1 VVRLKGGDPFIFAR
15 GGEEIEAL
23 TEAGIPFEIVPGVT
37 TPLGLAAY
45 TGVPLTHREHSSIVT
60 FVTGH
65 NVGAIDWVKLG
76 AADTIVLFMG
86 LVNFPEIAHALIA
99 SGRPVAT
106 PAMAVRWATRP
117 DQHTI
122 VGTLGDLAGKIAD
135 AGMKP
140 PATIVIGEVVALRDR
155 FNWYERLPLFGKKIV
170 VTRDARQAGD
180 LAGPLEALGA
190 EALLLPVIEIQP
202 AADFGPLDHAIVQLE
217 SYDWLIFTSVNGV
230 RYFVERLDQS
240 GRDLRALRAKI
251 CGIGPATCAAI
262 EALHLKVDRM
272 PEEYVAESLLKCFAK
287 EDLAWK
293 RVLLP
298 RAAVARDLVPA
309 ELRRQ
314 GATVE
319 VVEAYR
325 TVLPEG
331 AADRARTVLT
341 RKLDW
346 ITFTSSST
354 VQNFIAAAGRE
365 TLHDL
370 VQDGVKVAS
379 IGPITSA
386 TLREH
391 GFEPHA
397 EAAPHTVDGLIAA
410 IVRVSQR
417 SPGTGL

>member
-1 VVRLKGGDPFIFAR
+1 
-15 GGEEIEAL
+15 
-23 TEAGIPFEIVPGVT
+23 
-37 TPLGLAAY
+37 
-45 TGVPLTHREHSSIVT
+45 
-60 FVTGH
+60 
-65 NVGAIDWVKLG
+65 
-76 AADTIVLFMG
+76 
-86 LVNFPEIAHALIA
+86 
-99 SGRPVAT
+99 
-106 PAMAVRWATRP
+106 
-117 DQHTI
+117 
-122 VGTLGDLAGKIAD
+122 
-135 AGMKP
+135 
-140 PATIVIGEVVALRDR
+140 
-155 FNWYERLPLFGKKIV
+155 
-170 VTRDARQAGD
+170 
-180 LAGPLEALGA
+180 
-190 EALLLPVIEIQP
+190 
-202 AADFGPLDHAIVQLE
+202 
-217 SYDWLIFTSVNGV
+217 
-230 RYFVERLDQS
+230 
-240 GRDLRALRAKI
+240 
-251 CGIGPATCAAI
+251 
-262 EALHLKVDRM
+262 
-272 PEEYVAESLLKCFAK
+272 
-287 EDLAWK
+287 
-293 RVLLP
+293 
-298 RAAVARDLVPA
+298 
-309 ELRRQ
+309 
-314 GATVE
+314 VE